1 MDDTTALKPQID
13 PSWYAILKAEFDSDY
28 FGALKTFLVQEKHQY
43 EIYPKGGDM
52 FNAFN
57 LSPFDQVKV
66 VILGQDPYHGPI
78 QAHGLCF
85 SVPEGIAPP
94 PSLVN
99 IFKEYQN
106 DLKLPIP
113 KNGNLT
119 SWAQQGVF
127 LLNATLSVRA
137 HQAGSHQ
144 NKGWETFTDAVIRNL
159 SDQKEN
165 LVFVLWGNFAQ
176 KKSSLIDSN
185 RHLIIKAVHPSPLS
199 ANRGGFFGTKPFSKI
214 NAYLIEHQ
222 ISPINWKL

>member
-13 PSWYAILKAEFDSDY
+13 PSWYSVLKPELESDYYRALKAF
-28 FGALKTFLVQEKHQY
+28 LKLEKLQY
-43 EIYPKGGDM
+43 KVYPKGVDM

-57 LSPFDQVKV
+57 LTPFDQVKV
-66 VILGQDPYHGPI
+66 VILGQDPYHGPG

-85 SVPEGIAPP
+85 SVPVGIAPP

-106 DLKLPIP
+106 DLQLPIP
-113 KNGNLT
+113 TNGNLS

-159 SDQKEN
+159 SDKKEN